1 MSAFRVELNRVH
13 HHHVDEFARLLVVV
27 ERVEAKRRV
36 FDDSHRELEVEIAS
50 EPVERVGAV
59 GVAEC
64 VFECVELGLVEVV
77 GAAARVV
84 LGRVGVSVQ
93 LVQVFD
99 ELRAAADVACRVEVD
114 GVGAFAE
121 FVEVGVEGLVEEEEL
136 GLVVGFFVEDG

>member
-1 MSAFRVELNRVH
+1 
-13 HHHVDEFARLLVVV
+13 
-27 ERVEAKRRV
+27 
-36 FDDSHRELEVEIAS
+36 
-50 EPVERVGAV
+50 
-59 GVAEC
+59 
-64 VFECVELGLVEVV
+64 
-77 GAAARVV
+77 V